1 MTSYLSTPALSRSS
15 ELTYETLLDLLGWK
29 FDRTGEKSSVSMCEC
44 SFMNFTCQ
52 DLQCVFSP
60 HPRPSY
66 VFDAFRA
73 LETASGSTSW
83 KSSALIIDHHLR
95 LLLARGPRELRRF
108 DIGSGAHHDPR

>member
-1 MTSYLSTPALSRSS
+1 MK
-15 ELTYETLLDLLGWK
+15 EWICIMMM
-29 FDRTGEKSSVSMCEC
+29 SMCEC

>member
-1 MTSYLSTPALSRSS
+1 
-15 ELTYETLLDLLGWK
+15 
-29 FDRTGEKSSVSMCEC
+29 
-44 SFMNFTCQ
+44 MNFTCQ

-108 DIGSGAHHDPR
+108 DNKYIYIDSNSHFGHRCEAMKEGFHIQLDLVVLENQSSLIFCTAWLT